1 MYAFIRFIKHDIWTK
16 RICLLGAFL
25 LIGKLLFLLF
35 SDIHIHA
42 IEDWYIAQ
50 NLSDGKGYTIHDHV
64 TALKTP
70 IYPLFL
76 TFFAMLP
83 DVTGTLLASASQHI
97 LLFITN
103 ILLMWALTLQYGRKY
118 GNIIGLLFL
127 VHPAYFYYPFILES
141 TALTVPLS
149 VLYLF
154 IVMRY
159 LYGRTKINN
168 WLRYSIGWI
177 LALCQPIFFP
187 IICMSMIVKR
197 KSDSYVSLL
206 FPIII
211 SFMIVFSPWIYRNKL
226 VFDSIVVF
234 KSPFWMNIYEGF
246 YPSNGIASKYI
257 SKENQTTIDSLRN
270 MYNDVKMEQ
279 YYKPIVMNTIV
290 DYPAEYVMLSIDRF
304 KQFWTIPHRYD
315 NNIFSFSIFISRI
328 IPQFLLTIGVLLS
341 TLVLIKYRE
350 RHNFSTIYVH
360 TFLLISILYVSI
372 IYSLTQSSNIR
383 FKLDIEWI
391 ELLLLY
397 PLFEY
402 ISVDILKKKN
412 PRLN

>member
-1 MYAFIRFIKHDIWTK
+1 MYAFIRFIKLDIWTK

-50 NLSDGKGYTIHDHV
+50 NLSDGKGYTIHDHD

-154 IVMRY
+154 IVMQY
-159 LYGRTKINN
+159 VYERTKVNN

-270 MYNDVKMEQ
+270 KYNDVKMEQ
-279 YYKPIVMNTIV
+279 YYKPIVMKTIV
-290 DYPAEYVMLSIDRF
+290 DYPADYVMLSIDRF

-315 NNIFSFSIFISRI
+315 NKIFSFSIFISRI

>member
-1 MYAFIRFIKHDIWTK
+1 MYAFIRFIKHDIWTQ

-25 LIGKLLFLLF
+25 LIGKLLFLVF
-35 SDIHIHA
+35 SNIHIHA

-50 NLSDGKGYTIHDHV
+50 NLSDGKGYSIHDHI

-83 DVTGTLLASASQHI
+83 DFTGTLLASASQHI
-97 LLFITN
+97 LLFIAN

-154 IVMRY
+154 MVMRY
-159 LYGRTKINN
+159 LHEHSKVNN

-177 LALCQPIFFP
+177 IALCQPIFFP
-187 IICMSMIVKR
+187 IICMSMIIKR
-197 KSDSYVSLL
+197 KTDSYVSLL

-246 YPSNGIASKYI
+246 YPSNGKESKYI

-279 YYKPIVMNTIV
+279 YYKPIVMKTIG
-290 DYPAEYVMLSIDRF
+290 DYPADYVMLSIDRF

-315 NNIFSFSIFISRI
+315 NNIFSFSIIISRI

-341 TLVLIKYRE
+341 TLVLIKYKV
-350 RHNFSTIYVH
+350 RHNVYTIYVH

-402 ISVDILKKKN
+402 ITVDILKKKI

>member
-1 MYAFIRFIKHDIWTK
+1 MYAFIRFIKRDIWTQ

-25 LIGKLLFLLF
+25 LIGKLLFLVF
-35 SDIHIHA
+35 SNIHIHA

-50 NLSDGKGYTIHDHV
+50 NLSDGKGYSIHEHV

-83 DVTGTLLASASQHI
+83 DFTGTLLASASQHI
-97 LLFITN
+97 LLFIAN

-154 IVMRY
+154 MVMRY
-159 LYGRTKINN
+159 LHEHSKVNN

-177 LALCQPIFFP
+177 IALCQPIFFP
-187 IICMSMIVKR
+187 IICMSMIIKR
-197 KSDSYVSLL
+197 KTDSYVSLL

-246 YPSNGIASKYI
+246 YPSNGKESKYI

-279 YYKPIVMNTIV
+279 YYKPIVMKTIG
-290 DYPAEYVMLSIDRF
+290 DYPADYVMLSIDRF

-315 NNIFSFSIFISRI
+315 NNIFSFSIIISRI

-341 TLVLIKYRE
+341 TLVLIKYKV
-350 RHNFSTIYVH
+350 RHNVYTIYVH

-402 ISVDILKKKN
+402 ISVDILKKKI

>member
-1 MYAFIRFIKHDIWTK
+1 MYAFIRFIKLDIWTK

-50 NLSDGKGYTIHDHV
+50 NLSDGKGYTIHDHD

-154 IVMRY
+154 IVMQY
-159 LYGRTKINN
+159 VYERTKVNN

-187 IICMSMIVKR
+187 IICISMIVKR

-315 NNIFSFSIFISRI
+315 NKIFSFSIFISRI

>member
-1 MYAFIRFIKHDIWTK
+1 MYAIIRFIKHDIWTQ
-16 RICLLGAFL
+16 RICLLGVFL
-25 LIGKLLFLLF
+25 LIGKLLFLVF
-35 SDIHIHA
+35 SNIHIHA

-50 NLSDGKGYTIHDHV
+50 NLSDGKGYTIHDHI

-83 DVTGTLLASASQHI
+83 DVTGRLLASASQHI
-97 LLFITN
+97 LLFIAN

-154 IVMRY
+154 MVMRY
-159 LYGRTKINN
+159 LHEHSKVNN

-197 KSDSYVSLL
+197 KTDSYVSLL

-226 VFDSIVVF
+226 AFDSFIVF

-246 YPSNGIASKYI
+246 YPSNGKESKYI
-257 SKENQTTIDSLRN
+257 SKKNQTTIDSLRN

-279 YYKPIVMNTIV
+279 YYKPIVMKTIG

-315 NNIFSFSIFISRI
+315 NNIFSFSIIISRI

-341 TLVLIKYRE
+341 TLVLIKYKE
-350 RHNFSTIYVH
+350 RHNVYTIYVH

-402 ISVDILKKKN
+402 ISVDILKKKI

>member
-1 MYAFIRFIKHDIWTK
+1 
-16 RICLLGAFL
+16 
-25 LIGKLLFLLF
+25 
-35 SDIHIHA
+35 
-42 IEDWYIAQ
+42 
-50 NLSDGKGYTIHDHV
+50 
-64 TALKTP
+64 
-70 IYPLFL
+70 
-76 TFFAMLP
+76 
-83 DVTGTLLASASQHI
+83 
-97 LLFITN
+97 
-103 ILLMWALTLQYGRKY
+103 
-118 GNIIGLLFL
+118 
-127 VHPAYFYYPFILES
+127 
-141 TALTVPLS
+141 
-149 VLYLF
+149 
-154 IVMRY
+154 
-159 LYGRTKINN
+159 
-168 WLRYSIGWI
+168 
-177 LALCQPIFFP
+177 
-187 IICMSMIVKR
+187 
-197 KSDSYVSLL
+197 
-206 FPIII
+206 
-211 SFMIVFSPWIYRNKL
+211 MIVFSPWIYRNKL

-270 MYNDVKMEQ
+270 KYNDVKMEQ
-279 YYKPIVMNTIV
+279 YYKPIVMKTIV
-290 DYPAEYVMLSIDRF
+290 DYPADYVMLSIDRF

-315 NNIFSFSIFISRI
+315 NKIFSFSIFISRI

>member
-1 MYAFIRFIKHDIWTK
+1 MYAFIRFIKHDIWTQ

-25 LIGKLLFLLF
+25 LIGKLLFLVF
-35 SDIHIHA
+35 SNIHIHA

-50 NLSDGKGYTIHDHV
+50 NLSDGKGYSIHDHI

-83 DVTGTLLASASQHI
+83 DFTGTLLASASQHI
-97 LLFITN
+97 LLFIAN

-154 IVMRY
+154 MVMRY
-159 LYGRTKINN
+159 LHEHSKVNN

-177 LALCQPIFFP
+177 IALCQPIFFP
-187 IICMSMIVKR
+187 IICMSMIIKR
-197 KSDSYVSLL
+197 KTDSYVSLL

-246 YPSNGIASKYI
+246 YPSNGKESKYI

-279 YYKPIVMNTIV
+279 YYKPIVMKTIG
-290 DYPAEYVMLSIDRF
+290 DYPADYVMLSIDRF

-315 NNIFSFSIFISRI
+315 NNIFSFSIIISRI

-341 TLVLIKYRE
+341 TLVLIKYKE
-350 RHNFSTIYVH
+350 RHNVYTIYVH

-402 ISVDILKKKN
+402 ITVDILKKKI

>member
-1 MYAFIRFIKHDIWTK
+1 MYAFIRFIKLDIWTK

-42 IEDWYIAQ
+42 IEDWDIAQ

-187 IICMSMIVKR
+187 IICISMIVKR

>member
-1 MYAFIRFIKHDIWTK
+1 MYAIIRFIKHDIWTQ

-25 LIGKLLFLLF
+25 LIGKLLFLVF
-35 SDIHIHA
+35 SNIHIHA

-50 NLSDGKGYTIHDHV
+50 NLSDGKGYTIHDHI

-83 DVTGTLLASASQHI
+83 DFTGTLLASASQHI
-97 LLFITN
+97 LLFIAN

-154 IVMRY
+154 MVMRY
-159 LYGRTKINN
+159 LHEHSKVNN

-177 LALCQPIFFP
+177 IALCQPIFFP
-187 IICMSMIVKR
+187 IICMSMIIKR
-197 KSDSYVSLL
+197 KTDSYVSLL

-246 YPSNGIASKYI
+246 YPSNGKESKYI

-279 YYKPIVMNTIV
+279 YYKPIVMKTIG
-290 DYPAEYVMLSIDRF
+290 DYPADYVMLSIDRF

-315 NNIFSFSIFISRI
+315 NNIFSFSIIISRI

-341 TLVLIKYRE
+341 TLVLIKYRK
-350 RHNFSTIYVH
+350 RHNISTIYVH
-360 TFLLISILYVSI
+360 TFLLVSILYVSI

-402 ISVDILKKKN
+402 LSVDILKKKN

>member
-1 MYAFIRFIKHDIWTK
+1 MYAIIRFIKHDIWTQ
-16 RICLLGAFL
+16 RICLLGVFL
-25 LIGKLLFLLF
+25 LIGKLLFLVF
-35 SDIHIHA
+35 SNIHIHA

-50 NLSDGKGYTIHDHV
+50 NLSDGKGYTIHDHI

-83 DVTGTLLASASQHI
+83 DVTGRLLASTSQHI
-97 LLFITN
+97 LLFIAN

-154 IVMRY
+154 MVMRY
-159 LYGRTKINN
+159 LHEHSKVNN

-197 KSDSYVSLL
+197 KTDSYVSLL

-226 VFDSIVVF
+226 AFDSFIVF

-246 YPSNGIASKYI
+246 YPSNGITSKYI
-257 SKENQTTIDSLRN
+257 SIENQTTIDSLRN

-279 YYKPIVMNTIV
+279 YYKPMVMKTIG
-290 DYPAEYVMLSIDRF
+290 DYPEDYVMLSIDRF

-315 NNIFSFSIFISRI
+315 NNIFSFSIILSRI

-341 TLVLIKYRE
+341 TLVLIKYRK
-350 RHNFSTIYVH
+350 RHNISTIYVH
-360 TFLLISILYVSI
+360 TFLLVSILYVSI

>member
-1 MYAFIRFIKHDIWTK
+1 MYAFIRFIKLDIWTK

-149 VLYLF
+149 ALYLF

-159 LYGRTKINN
+159 LYGRTKVNN

>member
-1 MYAFIRFIKHDIWTK
+1 MYAFIRFIKHDIWTQ

-25 LIGKLLFLLF
+25 LIGKLLFLVF
-35 SDIHIHA
+35 SNIHIHA

-50 NLSDGKGYTIHDHV
+50 NLSDGKGYSIHEHV

-83 DVTGTLLASASQHI
+83 DFTGTLLASASQHI
-97 LLFITN
+97 LLFIAN

-154 IVMRY
+154 MVMRY
-159 LYGRTKINN
+159 LHEHSKVNN

-177 LALCQPIFFP
+177 IALCQPIFFP
-187 IICMSMIVKR
+187 IICMSMIIKR
-197 KSDSYVSLL
+197 KTDSYVSLL

-246 YPSNGIASKYI
+246 YPSNGKESKYI

-279 YYKPIVMNTIV
+279 YYKPIVMKTIG
-290 DYPAEYVMLSIDRF
+290 DYPADYVMLSIDRF

-315 NNIFSFSIFISRI
+315 NNIFSFSIIISRI

-341 TLVLIKYRE
+341 TLVLIKYKV
-350 RHNFSTIYVH
+350 RHNVYTIYVH

-402 ISVDILKKKN
+402 ITVDILKKKI

>member
-1 MYAFIRFIKHDIWTK
+1 MYAFIRFIKLDIWTK

-50 NLSDGKGYTIHDHV
+50 NLSDGKGYTIHDHD

-154 IVMRY
+154 IVMQY
-159 LYGRTKINN
+159 VYERTKVNN

-187 IICMSMIVKR
+187 IICISMIVKR

>member
-1 MYAFIRFIKHDIWTK
+1 
-16 RICLLGAFL
+16 
-25 LIGKLLFLLF
+25 
-35 SDIHIHA
+35 
-42 IEDWYIAQ
+42 
-50 NLSDGKGYTIHDHV
+50 
-64 TALKTP
+64 
-70 IYPLFL
+70 
-76 TFFAMLP
+76 
-83 DVTGTLLASASQHI
+83 
-97 LLFITN
+97 
-103 ILLMWALTLQYGRKY
+103 
-118 GNIIGLLFL
+118 
-127 VHPAYFYYPFILES
+127 
-141 TALTVPLS
+141 
-149 VLYLF
+149 
-154 IVMRY
+154 
-159 LYGRTKINN
+159 
-168 WLRYSIGWI
+168 
-177 LALCQPIFFP
+177 
-187 IICMSMIVKR
+187 
-197 KSDSYVSLL
+197 
-206 FPIII
+206 
-211 SFMIVFSPWIYRNKL
+211 
-226 VFDSIVVF
+226 
-234 KSPFWMNIYEGF
+234 
-246 YPSNGIASKYI
+246 
-257 SKENQTTIDSLRN
+257 
-270 MYNDVKMEQ
+270 MEQ

>member
-1 MYAFIRFIKHDIWTK
+1 MYAFIRFIKHDLWTQ

-25 LIGKLLFLLF
+25 LIGKLLFLVF
-35 SDIHIHA
+35 SNIHIHA

-50 NLSDGKGYTIHDHV
+50 NLSDGKGYSIHDHF

-83 DVTGTLLASASQHI
+83 DFTGTLLASASQHI
-97 LLFITN
+97 LLFIAN

-154 IVMRY
+154 MVMRY
-159 LYGRTKINN
+159 LHEHSKVNN

-177 LALCQPIFFP
+177 IALCQPIFFP
-187 IICMSMIVKR
+187 IICMSMIIKR
-197 KSDSYVSLL
+197 KTDSYVSLL

-246 YPSNGIASKYI
+246 YPSNGKESKYI

-279 YYKPIVMNTIV
+279 YYKPIVMKTIG
-290 DYPAEYVMLSIDRF
+290 DYPADYVMLSIDRF

-315 NNIFSFSIFISRI
+315 NNIFSFSIIISRI

-341 TLVLIKYRE
+341 TLVLIKYKE
-350 RHNFSTIYVH
+350 RHNVYTIYVH

-402 ISVDILKKKN
+402 ISVDILKKKI

>member
-1 MYAFIRFIKHDIWTK
+1 MYAFIRFIKLDIWTK

-270 MYNDVKMEQ
+270 KYNDVKMEQ
-279 YYKPIVMNTIV
+279 YYKPIVMKTIV
-290 DYPAEYVMLSIDRF
+290 DYPADYVMLSIDRF

-315 NNIFSFSIFISRI
+315 NKIFSFSIFISRI

>member
-1 MYAFIRFIKHDIWTK
+1 MYAFIRFIKLDIWTK

-154 IVMRY
+154 IVMQY
-159 LYGRTKINN
+159 VYERTKVNN

-315 NNIFSFSIFISRI
+315 NKIFSFSIFISRI

-360 TFLLISILYVSI
+360 TY
-372 IYSLTQSSNIR
+372 
-383 FKLDIEWI
+383 
-391 ELLLLY
+391 
-397 PLFEY
+397 
-402 ISVDILKKKN
+402 
-412 PRLN
+412 

>member
-1 MYAFIRFIKHDIWTK
+1 MYAFIRFIKHDIWTQ

-25 LIGKLLFLLF
+25 LIGKLLFLVF
-35 SDIHIHA
+35 SNIHIHA

-50 NLSDGKGYTIHDHV
+50 NLSDGKGYSIHDHI

-83 DVTGTLLASASQHI
+83 DFTGTLLASASQHI
-97 LLFITN
+97 LLFIAN

-154 IVMRY
+154 MVMRY
-159 LYGRTKINN
+159 LHEHSKVNN

-187 IICMSMIVKR
+187 IICMSMIIKR
-197 KSDSYVSLL
+197 KTDSYVSLL

-246 YPSNGIASKYI
+246 YPSNGKESKYI

-279 YYKPIVMNTIV
+279 YYKPIVMKTIG
-290 DYPAEYVMLSIDRF
+290 DYPADYVMLSIDRF

-315 NNIFSFSIFISRI
+315 NNIFSFSIIISRI

-341 TLVLIKYRE
+341 TLVLIKYKV
-350 RHNFSTIYVH
+350 RHNVYTIYVH

-402 ISVDILKKKN
+402 ITVDILKKKI

>member
-1 MYAFIRFIKHDIWTK
+1 MYAFIRFIKHDIWTQ

-25 LIGKLLFLLF
+25 LIGKLLFLVF
-35 SDIHIHA
+35 SNIHIHA

-50 NLSDGKGYTIHDHV
+50 NLSDGKGYSIHDHF

-83 DVTGTLLASASQHI
+83 DFTGTLLASASQHI
-97 LLFITN
+97 LLFIAN

-154 IVMRY
+154 MVMRY
-159 LYGRTKINN
+159 LHEHSKVNN

-177 LALCQPIFFP
+177 IALCQPIFFP
-187 IICMSMIVKR
+187 IICMSMIIKR
-197 KSDSYVSLL
+197 KTDSYVSLL

-246 YPSNGIASKYI
+246 YPSNGKESKYI

-279 YYKPIVMNTIV
+279 YYKPIVMKTIG
-290 DYPAEYVMLSIDRF
+290 DYPADYVMLSIDRF

-315 NNIFSFSIFISRI
+315 NNIFSFSIIISRI

-341 TLVLIKYRE
+341 TLVLIKYKE
-350 RHNFSTIYVH
+350 RHNVYTIYVH

-402 ISVDILKKKN
+402 ISVDILKKKI

>member
-1 MYAFIRFIKHDIWTK
+1 
-16 RICLLGAFL
+16 
-25 LIGKLLFLLF
+25 LFLLF

-154 IVMRY
+154 IVMQY
-159 LYGRTKINN
+159 VYERTKVNN

-187 IICMSMIVKR
+187 IICISMIVKR

-279 YYKPIVMNTIV
+279 YYKPIVMNIIV
-290 DYPAEYVMLSIDRF
+290 DYPADYVMLSIDRF

-315 NNIFSFSIFISRI
+315 NKIFSFSILISRI

>member
-1 MYAFIRFIKHDIWTK
+1 MYAFIRFIKHDIWTQ

-25 LIGKLLFLLF
+25 LIGKLLFLVF
-35 SDIHIHA
+35 SNIHIHA

-50 NLSDGKGYTIHDHV
+50 NLSDGKGYSIHDHI

-83 DVTGTLLASASQHI
+83 DFTGTLLASASQHI
-97 LLFITN
+97 LLFIAN

-154 IVMRY
+154 MVMRY
-159 LYGRTKINN
+159 LHEHSKVNN

-187 IICMSMIVKR
+187 IICMSMIIKR
-197 KSDSYVSLL
+197 KTDSYVSLL

-246 YPSNGIASKYI
+246 YPSNGKESKYI

-279 YYKPIVMNTIV
+279 YYKPIVMKTIG
-290 DYPAEYVMLSIDRF
+290 DYPADYVMLSIDRF

-315 NNIFSFSIFISRI
+315 NNIFSFSIIISRI

-341 TLVLIKYRE
+341 TLVLIKYKE
-350 RHNFSTIYVH
+350 RHNVYTIYVH

-402 ISVDILKKKN
+402 ITVDILKKKI

>member
-1 MYAFIRFIKHDIWTK
+1 MYAFIRFIKLDIWTK

-50 NLSDGKGYTIHDHV
+50 NLSDGKGYTIHDHD

-154 IVMRY
+154 IVMQY
-159 LYGRTKINN
+159 VYERTKVNN

>member
-1 MYAFIRFIKHDIWTK
+1 MYAFIRFIKLDIWTK

>member
-1 MYAFIRFIKHDIWTK
+1 MYAIIRFIKHDIWTQ
-16 RICLLGAFL
+16 RICLLGVFL
-25 LIGKLLFLLF
+25 LIGKLLFLVF
-35 SDIHIHA
+35 SNIHIHA

-50 NLSDGKGYTIHDHV
+50 NLSDGKGYTIHDHI

-83 DVTGTLLASASQHI
+83 DVTGRLLASTSQHI
-97 LLFITN
+97 LLFIAN
-103 ILLMWALTLQYGRKY
+103 ILLMWALTLQYGRQY

-127 VHPAYFYYPFILES
+127 VHPAYLYYPFILES

-154 IVMRY
+154 MVMRY
-159 LYGRTKINN
+159 LHEHSKVNN

-197 KSDSYVSLL
+197 KTDSYVSLL

-226 VFDSIVVF
+226 AFDSFIVF

-279 YYKPIVMNTIV
+279 YYKPIVMKTIG
-290 DYPAEYVMLSIDRF
+290 DYPEDYVMLSIDRF

-315 NNIFSFSIFISRI
+315 NNIFSFSIILSRI

-341 TLVLIKYRE
+341 TLVLIKYKE
-350 RHNFSTIYVH
+350 RHNVSTIYVH

>member
-270 MYNDVKMEQ
+270 KYNDVKMEQ

>member
-1 MYAFIRFIKHDIWTK
+1 
-16 RICLLGAFL
+16 
-25 LIGKLLFLLF
+25 LFLLF

-42 IEDWYIAQ
+42 IEDWDIAQ

-154 IVMRY
+154 IVMQY
-159 LYGRTKINN
+159 VYERTKVNN

-187 IICMSMIVKR
+187 IICISMIVKR